1 MSDVSIN
8 IDNRKDVLLLL
19 LLSPGQ
25 SQEKNEPISG
35 RTRYMKLVYLFYKEL
50 VRDLSSFNA
59 VNEEKRH
66 SFKPYHFGPFSKDVF
81 DDIQFLENADLITED
96 AGGEPSIAESAES
109 RLFYDEALIERI
121 ESQEEENEEYLEPIF
136 KLTEK
141 GVEFADHLYN
151 SLQTR
156 ERKALQRFKGKFNVL
171 PLATLLRYV
180 YRTYPESATESKIKE
195 SIWA

>member
-1 MSDVSIN
+1 MDILSSPWQYIHQWTSKVGDNTVSDVSIN

-66 SFKPYHFGPFSKDVF
+66 
-81 DDIQFLENADLITED
+81 
-96 AGGEPSIAESAES
+96 
-109 RLFYDEALIERI
+109 
-121 ESQEEENEEYLEPIF
+121 
-136 KLTEK
+136 
-141 GVEFADHLYN
+141 
-151 SLQTR
+151 
-156 ERKALQRFKGKFNVL
+156 
-171 PLATLLRYV
+171 
-180 YRTYPESATESKIKE
+180 
-195 SIWA
+195 